1 MEPGVGGWRR
11 GAKQARALTKMSL
24 VVKCRDQNRKLALR
38 KKGRERDVGVGMNKK
53 A

>member
-1 MEPGVGGWRR
+1 MEPGVGGWCR

-53 A
+53 P